1 MAYYRA
7 QLDVRRPIDEVFA
20 YLADF
25 SNTEEWDPGIISAKK
40 RGKGPVA
47 VGTEFKVVSKFL
59 GQELPLAY
67 RVVQYDPPNRIVLE
81 AENDNLRS
89 VDTITFEKTARGSRL
104 TYDANLTLKGI
115 RYIGDFALHLAFQW
129 IGRRALEGLR
139 AALGK
144 DRASH
149 SSRAAPAHSQ

>member
-7 QLDVRRPIDEVFA
+7 RLDVRCPIDEAFA

-25 SNTEEWDPGIISAKK
+25 SNTEEWDPGIVSAKK
-40 RGKGPVA
+40 CGSGPVTT
-47 VGTEFKVVSKFL
+47 GTRFKVVSKFL
-59 GQELPLAY
+59 GQELPLDY
-67 RVVQYDPPNRIVLE
+67 QIVQYDPPNRVVLE

-89 VDTITFEKTARGSRL
+89 VDTITFEKTARGTRL

-115 RYIGDFALHLAFQW
+115 RYVGDFALHLAFQW

-139 AALGK
+139 TALNTR
-144 DRASH
+144 RAS
-149 SSRAAPAHSQ
+149 

>member
-25 SNTEEWDPGIISAKK
+25 SNTQEWDPGVVSAKK
-40 RGKGPVA
+40 RGDGPVA
-47 VGTEFKVVSKFL
+47 MGTQFEVVSKFF
-59 GQELPLAY
+59 GQELPLDY
-67 RVVQYDPPNRIVLE
+67 QIVQYDPPSRVVLE

-89 VDTITFEKTARGSRL
+89 VDTIAFEKTARGTRL

-115 RYIGDFALHLAFQW
+115 RYVGDFALHLAFQW
-129 IGRRALEGLR
+129 VGRRALEGLQE
-139 AALGK
+139 ALNARRK
-144 DRASH
+144 S
-149 SSRAAPAHSQ
+149 

>member
-7 QLDVRRPIDEVFA
+7 LLDVRRPIDEVFA

-25 SNTEEWDPGIISAKK
+25 SNTEEWDPGVVSAKK
-40 RGKGPVA
+40 RGDGPVTT
-47 VGTEFKVVSKFL
+47 GTRFKVVSKFL
-59 GQELPLAY
+59 GQELPLDY
-67 RVVQYDPPNRIVLE
+67 QIVQYDPPSRVVLE

-89 VDTITFEKTARGSRL
+89 VDTITFEKTARGTRL

-115 RYIGDFALHLAFQW
+115 RYVGDFALHLAFQW

-139 AALGK
+139 AALNTR
-144 DRASH
+144 RAS
-149 SSRAAPAHSQ
+149 

>member
-1 MAYYRA
+1 MAHYRA

-25 SNTEEWDPGIISAKK
+25 SNTQEWDPGVVSAKR
-40 RGKGPVA
+40 RGDGPVA
-47 VGTEFKVVSKFL
+47 VGTRFAVVAKFF
-59 GQELPLAY
+59 GQELALDY
-67 RVVQYDPPNRIVLE
+67 QIVQYDPPSRVVLE

-89 VDTITFEKTARGSRL
+89 VDTITFEKTGRGTRL

-115 RYIGDFALHLAFQW
+115 RYLGDLALHLAFQW

-139 AALGK
+139 AALHTR
-144 DRASH
+144 RAS
-149 SSRAAPAHSQ
+149 